1 MWKQIVFIILL
12 FLFLIL
18 TIWQHSWW
26 TLSIG
31 LSVSGVLGCIGRI
44 FNLSWTPTTQIIFLA
59 GFLVFSVTQIYIS
72 KLDNNYLNLQ
82 LQAEKQKIIELENS
96 RDGRPEDN

>member
-12 FLFLIL
+12 LLFLIL

-26 TLSIG
+26 ILSIG
-31 LSVSGVLGCIGRI
+31 LSVSGVLGYIGRT
-44 FNLSWTPTTQIIFLA
+44 FNLSWTPTAQIILLT
-59 GFLVFSVTQIYIS
+59 GFLVFSVTQIIIT
-72 KLDNNYLNLQ
+72 KLDKNYLYLQ

-96 RDGRPEDN
+96 RYGRPEDN